1 MVVIFFG
8 TVDHYCELLWTTL
21 WKCSLLNAVVVCT
34 HLKNTNII
42 EHTLSIAFDNMI
54 IYELMMEL
62 CQQGKINGLCNL
74 FNISDCLVL
83 EDFCFIV
90 VR

>member
-1 MVVIFFG
+1 MDN
-8 TVDHYCELLWTTL
+8 TVEVQLTERSRGLH
-21 WKCSLLNAVVVCT
+21 SF
-34 HLKNTNII
+34 KNTNII

-62 CQQGKINGLCNL
+62 CQQGKIYGLCNL

>member
-1 MVVIFFG
+1 MDN
-8 TVDHYCELLWTTL
+8 TVEVQLTE
-21 WKCSLLNAVVVCT
+21 CSRGL
-34 HLKNTNII
+34 HSFKNTNII

-62 CQQGKINGLCNL
+62 RQQGKIYSLCNL